1 MWVDGSSSQGVHTSD
16 MGSFLDEASAPPAK
30 VQLNHEEVSMEYY
43 TGHRFAVLEM
53 APGVDRHHGT
63 RLKVNALGGE
73 LNWTLNQEIVFSA
86 ALTGKPKKKLYF
98 SQYCWKRCVIGTLDD
113 YAEAT
118 SKQEWEF
125 ALVRGD
131 LGSLQSPDCKEPM
144 VCLS

>member
-1 MWVDGSSSQGVHTSD
+1 M
-16 MGSFLDEASAPPAK
+16 
-30 VQLNHEEVSMEYY
+30 QLNPEEVSIEYY

-98 SQYCWKRCVIGTLDD
+98 SQYCWKRCVLGTLYD

-131 LGSLQSPDCKEPM
+131 LGSLQSPDCKDPLVFGPYNNTEYLN
-144 VCLS
+144 VAAYLDSF